1 MEKQSYHHGDLKTE
15 LISTGRKILS
25 DEGYSG
31 FSLRKV
37 AKACGV
43 SQTAPYRHFKDKDA
57 LVEAII
63 SQAMA
68 AFNESLREAVLKH
81 PDDPRGQIKE
91 MGAGYI
97 RFFAENPEYLRLMF
111 LSDLKLAGKEN
122 ICDKEG
128 HMNPDNPFAT
138 LFGTVRDY
146 CAAYPNMGWGE
157 QELTL
162 FCWGLVHGISVLL
175 ARGEL
180 PFGGDFSVLVDK
192 IMWNEH
198 FL

>member
-15 LISTGRKILS
+15 LISAGLKLLAE
-25 DEGYSG
+25 EGYAG

-43 SQTAPYRHFKDKDA
+43 SQTAPYRHFEDKDA
-57 LVEAII
+57 LVAAIMA
-63 SQAMA
+63 QAMT
-68 AFNESLREAVLKH
+68 AFNDNLEAAVKKH
-81 PDDPRGQIKE
+81 PDDPRSQIKE
-91 MGAGYI
+91 MGVAYI
-97 RFFAENPEYLRLMF
+97 HFFADNPEYLRLMF
-111 LSDLKLAGKEN
+111 MSDVKLAGDEILCEK
-122 ICDKEG
+122 KG
-128 HMNPDNPFAT
+128 HLCAGHPFTT
-138 LFGTVRDY
+138 LFGTARAY
-146 CAAYPNMGWGE
+146 CTAYPDSGWGE
-157 QELTL
+157 KDLTV

-180 PFGGDFSVLVDK
+180 PFAGDMEQMIGS